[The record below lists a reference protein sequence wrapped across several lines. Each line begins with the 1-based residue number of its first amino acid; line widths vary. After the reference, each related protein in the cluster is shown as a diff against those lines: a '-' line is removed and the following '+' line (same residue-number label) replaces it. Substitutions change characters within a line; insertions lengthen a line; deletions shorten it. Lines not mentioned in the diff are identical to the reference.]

1 MKNYNVLTLINFTD
15 KEENKKREIG
25 DKFKCT
31 KERYEYLAGGNE
43 KNLVAVELIKID
55 EEKKE
60 EVKPKKTTKRKT
72 K

>member
-1 MKNYNVLTLINFTD
+1 MKNYNVLALINFTD
-15 KEENKKREIG
+15 KEENKKRETG

-31 KERYEYLAGGNE
+31 KERYEYLAGNNE

-55 EEKKE
+55 EEKKK